1 MIGAVRAYGD
11 GSDSEQQM
19 TTRRDDLNE
28 LATSV
33 SAAIARAKQLNLP
46 TSVYILSMVQVE
58 VSQAL
63 QAVVAQKQD
72 DEVG

>member
-1 MIGAVRAYGD
+1 MIGAVRAHGN

-63 QAVVAQKQD
+63 KAVAAQKQD

>member
-1 MIGAVRAYGD
+1 MA
-11 GSDSEQQM
+11 
-19 TTRRDDLNE
+19 TRRDDLNE
-28 LATSV
+28 LAASV
-33 SAAIARAKQLNLP
+33 SVAIARAKQLNLP

-63 QAVVAQKQD
+63 KAAAAQKQD

>member
-1 MIGAVRAYGD
+1 MAPAG
-11 GSDSEQQM
+11 EQQM
-19 TTRRDDLNE
+19 ATRRDDLNE
-28 LATSV
+28 LATSI

-63 QAVVAQKQD
+63 KAAAAQKQD